1 MSRELN
7 DTEVAAITIFL
18 SVERLTAY
26 TQLTGSNREAIALH
40 QQVLQVGTCLMAVI
54 AVVEIALR
62 NAVCERMSQHFGSPD
77 WLRNPPAPFSWRRSE
92 GVKVIDAEKSARRA
106 AYSKLSQA
114 EKHALDALAFP
125 AGRPPNLSHSDRAK
139 ARQAQIPVSN
149 GKVIAEVTMYFW
161 KRLFSEDYE
170 EALWKTSLRRV
181 FPNKKLRRAD
191 VALQLE
197 RIYQARNR
205 LAHHE
210 PVYGRRLTETL
221 TAIEFVAANLGGAYA
236 PGESPLAKLLED
248 DMQRVNEQ
256 ATALATRFASFSGT
270 TDSYS

>member
-1 MSRELN
+1 MSRELD
-7 DTEVAAITIFL
+7 DTDVAVIAILL
-18 SVERLTAY
+18 SVERLTVY

-40 QQVLQVGTCLMAVI
+40 QQILQVGTSLMTVI

-62 NAVCERMSQHFGSPD
+62 NAVCERMSLHFGSPD
-77 WLRNPPAPFSWRRSE
+77 WLRNPPAPFCWRPSE
-92 GVKVIDAEKSARRA
+92 RGKVADAEKSARRA

-125 AGRPPNLSHSDRAK
+125 AGRPTNLSHSERAK
-139 ARQAQIPVSN
+139 ARQAQIPISN

-181 FPNKKLRRAD
+181 FPNKKLRRAN

-197 RIYQARNR
+197 RIYQTRNR

-210 PVYGRRLTETL
+210 PVYGRRLAETL
-221 TAIEFVAANLGGAYA
+221 TAIEFVVANLGGAYA
-236 PGESPLAKLLED
+236 PGESPLAKLGESEL
-248 DMQRVNEQ
+248 RVI
-256 ATALATRFASFSGT
+256 
-270 TDSYS
+270 DSDKFRPSRDQQKLFVGLSCPT